1 VRKHAKDT
9 GGEGGAG
16 VEVEALDDGGDG
28 TFFEHPHK
36 VNPLNAASQ
45 TRLLRRRK
53 RLPLSCLGK
62 LQRYTLKY

>member
-28 TFFEHPHK
+28 TFLNIHILAQK
-36 VNPLNAASQ
+36 VNPLN
-45 TRLLRRRK
+45 LPPLRQDRFK
-53 RLPLSCLGK
+53 GAK
-62 LQRYTLKY
+62 DYH